1 MKVRSTVATEAVCH
15 IPHQNIDRC
24 LMVAILRDRFL
35 LSKKAAQKL
44 DVERYFLNKLREV
57 EFTEH
62 YRIQISYRFA
72 ALDNFRKCLSN

>member
-1 MKVRSTVATEAVCH
+1 
-15 IPHQNIDRC
+15 
-24 LMVAILRDRFL
+24 MVAVLRDRFL

-57 EFTEH
+57 EFTEQ
-62 YRIQISYRFA
+62 YQIQISYRFT